1 MRPRHGL
8 RTYLSGSAQTE
19 STESERG
26 GTPDAG
32 GSTARGRE
40 RDGHE
45 QDARRLG
52 LNYGLR
58 KGQHPA
64 GGRLAFLAGLA
75 EFSGQRCCCC
85 VVAAVTEVSHHLTS
99 VCALHRHRL
108 AYGARRLHN
117 SARSPALKR
126 DGQAQQERDEKTHQ
140 RILGANG
147 RLKSAV
153 PVDLDQRSP
162 HWLQLPARMGGQGT
176 EP

>member
-1 MRPRHGL
+1 MQPRHGL

-26 GTPDAG
+26 GAPDAG

-52 LNYGLR
+52 LNDGLR

-75 EFSGQRCCCC
+75 EFSGRRCCCC

-117 SARSPALKR
+117 STCSPALKR

-140 RILGANG
+140 RILGAHG

-162 HWLQLPARMGGQGT
+162 HWLQLPAWMGGQGT